1 MNIFKGLLK
10 IYIPF
15 LKNGLSV
22 FLAYSAIGFIDFK
35 DSLDFKNVNLLSAMY
50 FKNIFPN
57 CMLSFDFALI
67 LQNLYVIFNV
77 RVVEFIDLFLYGFC
91 LYFDV

>member
-10 IYIPF
+10 IYIPS

-35 DSLDFKNVNLLSAMY
+35 GFLDFKNVNLLSAMY

-57 CMLSFDFALI
+57 SCCLLI
-67 LQNLYVIFNV
+67 LL
-77 RVVEFIDLFLYGFC
+77 
-91 LYFDV
+91 